1 MVVLLPRFLTFFW
14 LLQWKQIRRI
24 EGSYYAFLTFH
35 QRGHIICQSI
45 FKNIILQ
52 KLTVCLKCMKNVSHF
67 GLKFERYNYEPTVY
81 PFLDST
87 LKDVNEEA

>member
-1 MVVLLPRFLTFFW
+1 M
-14 LLQWKQIRRI
+14 
-24 EGSYYAFLTFH
+24 
-35 QRGHIICQSI
+35 
-45 FKNIILQ
+45 LQ